1 MTYKKY
7 EMESAMI
14 KMIRRCDDDALYWAY
29 RLSQAKGG
37 NQRIWERLEIMSAED
52 IGMAY
57 PWLRTYLYQQ
67 QENFWALSDEN
78 AKQELILM
86 TVCFF
91 TRQYKSRL
99 CDNIAH
105 AYFKDSIPEVGQNN
119 IHQLLTLFEKSIQK
133 KASDAALKYAAN
145 LYQQEQEEAMIALL
159 KQPEDPES
167 RTLIYF
173 FQKHNRVQRDYH
185 DLLFLINLIL
195 YRTMDATTI
204 PIRFDVPKLDLET
217 IYNDKRHLAVPDCAY
232 DYHCTIGRNLGR
244 GYQHYYEEGAKL
256 NQCFI
261 TDPYEALAQAINI
274 LKDDLN

>member
-29 RLSQAKGG
+29 RLSQVKGG
-37 NQRIWERLEIMSAED
+37 NKRIWERLEIMSAED

-67 QENFWALSDEN
+67 QENFLALN
-78 AKQELILM
+78 NQQAKQVLIL
-86 TVCFF
+86 TSVCFF

-105 AYFKDSIPEVGQNN
+105 AYFKDRIPNVGSNN
-119 IHQLLTLFEKSIQK
+119 TSQLLALFEKNIQK
-133 KASDAALKYAAN
+133 KASDKALQYAAN
-145 LYQQEQEEAMIALL
+145 LYQQGKEAAMIALL

-167 RTLIYF
+167 RALIRYF
-173 FQKHNRVQRDYH
+173 QQHNRVQRDYH

-195 YRTMDATTI
+195 YRTMDIQSI
-204 PIRFDVPKLDLET
+204 PIRFEIPKIDLET
-217 IYNDKRHLAVPDCAY
+217 IYSDKRQLVVPDCAY

-261 TDPYEALAQAINI
+261 PDSYEALAKAINI
-274 LKDDLN
+274 PKDQL